1 MQQSPEIEQLLQQ
14 AQRLA
19 VAKKHEYLTLEHIA
33 LVLIR
38 HAPFNAVL
46 KKYGVAT
53 NILENE
59 LDNYLDSQVYL
70 VSTREVEP
78 KKTHALERVFN
89 RALTQVMF
97 SGRRRVETI
106 DLWLSI
112 MQENNSHACY
122 YMFKHGLV
130 REEFVNFWTENY
142 AHKGNQSDLTNEQA
156 QEILDEHCINLNE
169 LSKQEK
175 IEPLIGRESEVE
187 EIITVLAKKFKSNV
201 LMVGDPGVGKT
212 AIAEGIAEKIE
223 KQEVPTFLH
232 GYEVYSLEI
241 GSLLAGTKYR
251 GDFEEKLKDILKA
264 LETKEKVILFI
275 DEAHTIRGAGANGN
289 SSLDFANMIK
299 PAISKGKMKVVAS
312 TTWEEYY
319 DSFEKDRALMRR
331 FYRVSIDEPDNKTTV
346 KILQGLA
353 SRLEG
358 FHDVTIDQGAIN
370 NAVKLAERY
379 LHDKKNPDKSID
391 LIDAACA
398 VQRVKD
404 QGRVTI
410 TAEMI
415 EREVSKIAN
424 IPDTKVSNDASDK
437 IINLDVNIKEKLY
450 GQDSVVDKVLER
462 LYVNYAG
469 IGSNNRP
476 MGCFLFLGPTGTG
489 KTEFAKLLANNLD
502 MKFLRY
508 DMSEYQERHAVSSLL
523 GPPPGYVGYEDST
536 LGGGKLINDL
546 SKSPYSVML
555 FDEIEKAHP
564 DVANIFL
571 QIMDEGKVTG
581 SNGKTVSVKNSII
594 ILTSNLGAQDND
606 SNSIGFASLEKTGE
620 EDKAVKQYFK
630 PELRNRLDLI
640 CKFDKLDTLAVKKVV
655 CKFVDELRQSL
666 RDKKIKLALSEALMD
681 HIAKVGY
688 DPKMGAR
695 PLSRK
700 IDELVKVP
708 LSKKILFEK
717 LKNCELLVDWQDDQ
731 IVFAKPTE
739 IKNEKETKQQL
750 QTDC

>member
-1 MQQSPEIEQLLQQ
+1 MQQSPEIEGILKE
-14 AQRLA
+14 AQRI
-19 VAKKHEYLTLEHIA
+19 AKQKSHEYVTLEHLMLS
-33 LVLIR
+33 LVR
-38 HAPFNAVL
+38 HAPFAKL
-46 KKYGVAT
+46 LQDYGINVER
-53 NILENE
+53 LEGE
-59 LDNYLDSQVYL
+59 LDSYIDEQVYL
-70 VSTREVEP
+70 VSHKETEP

-106 DLWLSI
+106 DLWLAM
-112 MQENNSHACY
+112 MQETNSHACY
-122 YMFKHGLV
+122 FMLKFGLI
-130 REEFVNFWTENY
+130 REDFADFWTTHY
-142 AHKGNQSDLTNEQA
+142 ASKAKHNGMSVEQA
-156 QEILDEHCINLNE
+156 NEILEEHCINLNE
-169 LSKQEK
+169 LSRQDK
-175 IEPLIGRESEVE
+175 IEPLIGRDSELD
-187 EIITVLAKKFKSNV
+187 EIVTVLAKKFKSNV

-212 AIAEGIAEKIE
+212 AIAEGLAHRIE
-223 KQEVPTFLH
+223 QNNIPKFLQN
-232 GYEVYSLEI
+232 YEVYNLEI

-251 GDFEEKLKDILKA
+251 GDFEEKLKDVLQA
-264 LETKEKVILFI
+264 LETKGNVILFI

-299 PAISKGKMKVVAS
+299 PAISKGKIKVVAS

-331 FYRVSIDEPDNKTTV
+331 FYRVSVDEPDFKTTI
-346 KILQGLA
+346 KILQGLKT
-353 SRLEG
+353 RLED
-358 FHDVTIDQGAIN
+358 FHNVDIN
-370 NAVKLAERY
+370 NESITTAVTLSERY

-398 VQRVKD
+398 IQRVKD
-404 QGRVTI
+404 QGRGKI
-410 TAEMI
+410 TAEQI
-415 EREVSKIAN
+415 EKVVSKIAN
-424 IPDTKVSNDASDK
+424 IPDTKVSNNVNDK
-437 IINLDVNIKEKLY
+437 IMSLDLNIKSKLY
-450 GQDSVVDKVLER
+450 GQDRVVDEVLER

-469 IGSNNRP
+469 IGSDSRP

-508 DMSEYQERHAVSSLL
+508 DMSEYQERHAVSSLI

-640 CKFDKLDTLAVKKVV
+640 CKFDKLDTLAIKKVV
-655 CKFVDELRQSL
+655 CKFVEELRQSL
-666 RDKKIKLALSEALMD
+666 KDKKIKLVLSEALMD

-717 LKNCELLVDWQDDQ
+717 LRNCELVVDWQDEQ
-731 IVFAKPTE
+731 VVFTTQV
-739 IKNEKETKQQL
+739 NVSEKETEQQL

>member
-1 MQQSPEIEQLLQQ
+1 MQQSPEVEAILGQ
-14 AQRLA
+14 AQKLA
-19 VAKKHEYLTLEHIA
+19 KSKSHEYVTLEHLMLA
-33 LVLIR
+33 LIR
-38 HAPFNAVL
+38 HVPFRNL
-46 KKYGVAT
+46 MNKFGVVVDQLD
-53 NILENE
+53 LELE
-59 LDNYLDSQVYL
+59 QHLDGQIFLISN
-70 VSTREVEP
+70 RKEEP

-89 RALTQVMF
+89 RSLTHVMF
-97 SGRRRVETI
+97 SGRRKVETI
-106 DLWLSI
+106 DLWLAM

-122 YMFKHGLV
+122 YMLKHGLGK
-130 REEFVNFWTENY
+130 EEFVTFWTENY
-142 AHKGNQSDLTNEQA
+142 SNKANQNGITVEQA

-223 KQEVPTFLH
+223 KQQVPKFLH

-251 GDFEEKLKDILKA
+251 GDFEEKLKDIIKA

-331 FYRVSIDEPDNKTTV
+331 FYRVSIDEPDSKTTV

-358 FHDVTIDQGAIN
+358 FHDVTIDQSAID
-370 NAVKLAERY
+370 NAVKLAQRY

-424 IPDTKVSNDASDK
+424 IPDTKVSNDASEK
-437 IINLDVNIKEKLY
+437 IIELDANIKEKLY
-450 GQDSVVDKVLER
+450 GQDRVVDEVLER

-469 IGSNNRP
+469 IGSDSRP

-640 CKFDKLDTLAVKKVV
+640 CKFDKLDTLAIKKVV

-666 RDKKIKLALSEALMD
+666 KDKKIKLVLSEALMD
-681 HIAKVGY
+681 HIAEVGY

-717 LKNCELLVDWQDDQ
+717 LSNCELVVDWQDKQ
-731 IVFAKPTE
+731 VVFTTPVNV
-739 IKNEKETKQQL
+739 NEKETEQQL

>member
-1 MQQSPEIEQLLQQ
+1 MQQCPEVEAILGQ
-14 AQRLA
+14 AQKLA
-19 VAKKHEYLTLEHIA
+19 KSKSHEYVTLEHLMLA
-33 LVLIR
+33 LIR
-38 HAPFNAVL
+38 HVPFRNL
-46 KKYGVAT
+46 MNKFGVVVDQLD
-53 NILENE
+53 LELE
-59 LDNYLDSQVYL
+59 QHLDGQIFLISN
-70 VSTREVEP
+70 RKEEP

-89 RALTQVMF
+89 RSLTHVMF
-97 SGRRRVETI
+97 SGRRKVETI
-106 DLWLSI
+106 DLWLAM

-122 YMFKHGLV
+122 YMLKHGLGK
-130 REEFVNFWTENY
+130 EEFVTFWTENY
-142 AHKGNQSDLTNEQA
+142 SHKANQNGISVEQA

-175 IEPLIGRESEVE
+175 IEPLIGRESEVD

-223 KQEVPTFLH
+223 KQQVPKFLH

-251 GDFEEKLKDILKA
+251 GDFEEKLKDIMKA

-666 RDKKIKLALSEALMD
+666 RDKKIKLVLSEALMN

-717 LKNCELLVDWQDDQ
+717 LKNCELLVDWQDEQ
-731 IVFAKPTE
+731 VVFNTPVKV
-739 IKNEKETKQQL
+739 NEKETEQQL

>member
-1 MQQSPEIEQLLQQ
+1 MQQSPEVEAILAQ
-14 AQRLA
+14 AQKI
-19 VAKKHEYLTLEHIA
+19 AKAKNHEYVTLEHLMLA
-33 LVLIR
+33 LIR
-38 HAPFNAVL
+38 HVPFKNL
-46 KKYGVAT
+46 MNKYGVVVDQ
-53 NILENE
+53 LDHE
-59 LDNYLDSQVYL
+59 LDQHIDSQIFL
-70 VSTREVEP
+70 QTNRPDEP

-89 RALTQVMF
+89 RSLTQVMF
-97 SGRRRVETI
+97 SGRRKVETI
-106 DLWLSI
+106 DLWLAM

-122 YMFKHGLV
+122 FMLKHGLA
-130 REEFVNFWTENY
+130 REDFVNFWGENY
-142 AHKGNQSDLTNEQA
+142 THKFSEAGLSVEQA
-156 QEILDEHCINLNE
+156 DEILNEHCINLNE
-169 LSKQEK
+169 LSRKEK
-175 IEPLIGRESEVE
+175 IEPLIGRDSEVE

-251 GDFEEKLKDILKA
+251 GDFEEKLKDIMKA

-299 PAISKGKMKVVAS
+299 PAISKGKMKVIAS

-331 FYRVSIDEPDNKTTV
+331 FYRVSIDEPDNKTTI

-358 FHDVTIDQGAIN
+358 FHDVTIDQGAID

-391 LIDAACA
+391 LVDAACA

-404 QGRVTI
+404 KGRVTI

-450 GQDSVVDKVLER
+450 GQDSVVDEVLER

-469 IGSNNRP
+469 IGSVNRP
-476 MGCFLFLGPTGTG
+476 MGCFLLLGPTGTG
-489 KTEFAKLLANNLD
+489 KTEFAKLLATNLD

-546 SKSPYSVML
+546 SKNPYSVML

-571 QIMDEGKVTG
+571 QIMDEGTVTG

-640 CKFDKLDTLAVKKVV
+640 CKFEKLDTLAVKKVV

-666 RDKKIKLALSEALMD
+666 KDKNIKLVLSEALMD
-681 HIAKVGY
+681 HIAKIGY

-708 LSKKILFEK
+708 LSKKILFDH
-717 LKNCELLVDWQDDQ
+717 LKNCELLVDWQNDQ
-731 IVFAKPTE
+731 IVFTTPV
-739 IKNEKETKQQL
+739 IVNEKETEQQFS
-750 QTDC
+750 TDC

>member
-1 MQQSPEIEQLLQQ
+1 
-14 AQRLA
+14 
-19 VAKKHEYLTLEHIA
+19 
-33 LVLIR
+33 
-38 HAPFNAVL
+38 
-46 KKYGVAT
+46 
-53 NILENE
+53 
-59 LDNYLDSQVYL
+59 
-70 VSTREVEP
+70 
-78 KKTHALERVFN
+78 
-89 RALTQVMF
+89 
-97 SGRRRVETI
+97 
-106 DLWLSI
+106 
-112 MQENNSHACY
+112 
-122 YMFKHGLV
+122 
-130 REEFVNFWTENY
+130 
-142 AHKGNQSDLTNEQA
+142 
-156 QEILDEHCINLNE
+156 
-169 LSKQEK
+169 
-175 IEPLIGRESEVE
+175 
-187 EIITVLAKKFKSNV
+187 
-201 LMVGDPGVGKT
+201 
-212 AIAEGIAEKIE
+212 
-223 KQEVPTFLH
+223 
-232 GYEVYSLEI
+232 
-241 GSLLAGTKYR
+241 
-251 GDFEEKLKDILKA
+251 
-264 LETKEKVILFI
+264 
-275 DEAHTIRGAGANGN
+275 
-289 SSLDFANMIK
+289 
-299 PAISKGKMKVVAS
+299 
-312 TTWEEYY
+312 
-319 DSFEKDRALMRR
+319 
-331 FYRVSIDEPDNKTTV
+331 
-346 KILQGLA
+346 
-353 SRLEG
+353 
-358 FHDVTIDQGAIN
+358 
-370 NAVKLAERY
+370 
-379 LHDKKNPDKSID
+379 
-391 LIDAACA
+391 
-398 VQRVKD
+398 
-404 QGRVTI
+404 
-410 TAEMI
+410 
-415 EREVSKIAN
+415 
-424 IPDTKVSNDASDK
+424 
-437 IINLDVNIKEKLY
+437 
-450 GQDSVVDKVLER
+450 
-462 LYVNYAG
+462 
-469 IGSNNRP
+469 

-666 RDKKIKLALSEALMD
+666 RDKKIKLVLSEALMN

-717 LKNCELLVDWQDDQ
+717 LKNCELLVDWQDEQ
-731 IVFAKPTE
+731 VVFNTPVKV
-739 IKNEKETKQQL
+739 NEKETEQQL

>member
-1 MQQSPEIEQLLQQ
+1 MQQSPEVEAILGQ
-14 AQRLA
+14 AQKLA
-19 VAKKHEYLTLEHIA
+19 KSKSHEYVTLEHLMLA
-33 LVLIR
+33 LIR
-38 HAPFNAVL
+38 HVPFRNL
-46 KKYGVAT
+46 MNKFGVVVDQLDFELEQHLDAQIFLIT
-53 NILENE
+53 NRK
-59 LDNYLDSQVYL
+59 D
-70 VSTREVEP
+70 EP

-89 RALTQVMF
+89 RSLTQVMF
-97 SGRRRVETI
+97 SGRRKVETI
-106 DLWLSI
+106 DLWLAI

-122 YMFKHGLV
+122 YMLKHGLGK
-130 REEFVNFWTENY
+130 EDFVNFWTENY
-142 AHKGNQSDLTNEQA
+142 SHKTNQNGISVEQA

-223 KQEVPTFLH
+223 KQQVPTFLH

-358 FHDVTIDQGAIN
+358 FHDVTIDQSAID
-370 NAVKLAERY
+370 NAVKLAQRY

-424 IPDTKVSNDASDK
+424 IPDTKVSNDASEK
-437 IINLDVNIKEKLY
+437 IIELDANIKEKLY
-450 GQDSVVDKVLER
+450 GQDRVVDEVLER

-469 IGSNNRP
+469 IGSDSRP

-546 SKSPYSVML
+546 SKNPYSVML

-606 SNSIGFASLEKTGE
+606 NNSIGFASLEKTGE

-666 RDKKIKLALSEALMD
+666 KDKKIKLVLSEALMD
-681 HIAKVGY
+681 HIAEVGY

-717 LKNCELLVDWQDDQ
+717 LNNCELVVDWQDKQ
-731 IVFAKPTE
+731 VVFTTPVNV
-739 IKNEKETKQQL
+739 NEKETEQQL

>member
-1 MQQSPEIEQLLQQ
+1 MQQSPEVEAILGQ
-14 AQRLA
+14 AQKLA
-19 VAKKHEYLTLEHIA
+19 KSKSHEYVTLEHLMLA
-33 LVLIR
+33 LIR
-38 HAPFNAVL
+38 HVPFRNL
-46 KKYGVAT
+46 MNKFGVVVDQLD
-53 NILENE
+53 LELE
-59 LDNYLDSQVYL
+59 QYLDGQIFLISN
-70 VSTREVEP
+70 RKEEP

-89 RALTQVMF
+89 RSLTHVMF
-97 SGRRRVETI
+97 SGRRKVETI
-106 DLWLSI
+106 DLWLAM

-122 YMFKHGLV
+122 YMLKHGLGK
-130 REEFVNFWTENY
+130 EEFVTFWTENY
-142 AHKGNQSDLTNEQA
+142 SHKANQNGISVEQA

-175 IEPLIGRESEVE
+175 IEPLIGRESEVD

-223 KQEVPTFLH
+223 KQQVPKFLH

-251 GDFEEKLKDILKA
+251 GDFEEKLKDIMKA

-331 FYRVSIDEPDNKTTV
+331 FYRVSIDEPDSKTTV

-358 FHDVTIDQGAIN
+358 FHDVTIDQSAID
-370 NAVKLAERY
+370 NAVKLAQRY

-424 IPDTKVSNDASDK
+424 IPDTKVSNDASEK
-437 IINLDVNIKEKLY
+437 IIQLDASIKEKLY
-450 GQDSVVDKVLER
+450 GQDRVVDKVLER

-469 IGSNNRP
+469 IGSDSRP

-620 EDKAVKQYFK
+620 EDRAVKQYFK

-640 CKFDKLDTLAVKKVV
+640 CKFDKLDTLAIKKVV

-666 RDKKIKLALSEALMD
+666 KDKKIKLVLSEALMD
-681 HIAKVGY
+681 HIAEVGY

-717 LKNCELLVDWQDDQ
+717 LSNCELVVDWQDEQ
-731 IVFAKPTE
+731 VVFNTPVKV
-739 IKNEKETKQQL
+739 NEKETEQQL

>member
-1 MQQSPEIEQLLQQ
+1 MQQSPEVEAILGQ
-14 AQRLA
+14 AQKLA
-19 VAKKHEYLTLEHIA
+19 KSKSHEYVTLEHLMLA
-33 LVLIR
+33 LIR
-38 HAPFNAVL
+38 HVPFQNL
-46 KKYGVAT
+46 MNKFGVVVDQLDFELEQHLDGQIFLIT
-53 NILENE
+53 NRK
-59 LDNYLDSQVYL
+59 D
-70 VSTREVEP
+70 EP

-89 RALTQVMF
+89 RSLTQVMF
-97 SGRRRVETI
+97 SGRRKVETI
-106 DLWLSI
+106 DLWLAI

-122 YMFKHGLV
+122 YMLKHGLGK
-130 REEFVNFWTENY
+130 EDFVNFWTENY
-142 AHKGNQSDLTNEQA
+142 SHKTNQNGISVEQA

-175 IEPLIGRESEVE
+175 IEPLIGRESEVD

-223 KQEVPTFLH
+223 KQQVPKFLH

-251 GDFEEKLKDILKA
+251 GDFEEKLKDIMKA

-358 FHDVTIDQGAIN
+358 FHDVTIDQGAID
-370 NAVKLAERY
+370 NAVKLAQRY

-424 IPDTKVSNDASDK
+424 IPDTKVSNDASEK
-437 IINLDVNIKEKLY
+437 IIQLDANIKEKLY
-450 GQDSVVDKVLER
+450 GQDRVVDEVLER

-469 IGSNNRP
+469 IGSDTRP

-546 SKSPYSVML
+546 SKNPYSVML

-571 QIMDEGKVTG
+571 QIMDEGTVTG

-606 SNSIGFASLEKTGE
+606 NNSIGFASLEKTGE
-620 EDKAVKQYFK
+620 EDRAVKQYFK

-666 RDKKIKLALSEALMD
+666 KDKKIKLVLSEALMN
-681 HIAKVGY
+681 HIAEVGY

-717 LKNCELLVDWQDDQ
+717 LSNCDLVVDWQEKQ
-731 IVFAKPTE
+731 VVFTTPVKV
-739 IKNEKETKQQL
+739 NEKETEQQL

>member
-1 MQQSPEIEQLLQQ
+1 
-14 AQRLA
+14 
-19 VAKKHEYLTLEHIA
+19 
-33 LVLIR
+33 
-38 HAPFNAVL
+38 
-46 KKYGVAT
+46 
-53 NILENE
+53 
-59 LDNYLDSQVYL
+59 
-70 VSTREVEP
+70 
-78 KKTHALERVFN
+78 
-89 RALTQVMF
+89 
-97 SGRRRVETI
+97 
-106 DLWLSI
+106 
-112 MQENNSHACY
+112 
-122 YMFKHGLV
+122 
-130 REEFVNFWTENY
+130 
-142 AHKGNQSDLTNEQA
+142 
-156 QEILDEHCINLNE
+156 
-169 LSKQEK
+169 
-175 IEPLIGRESEVE
+175 
-187 EIITVLAKKFKSNV
+187 
-201 LMVGDPGVGKT
+201 
-212 AIAEGIAEKIE
+212 
-223 KQEVPTFLH
+223 
-232 GYEVYSLEI
+232 
-241 GSLLAGTKYR
+241 
-251 GDFEEKLKDILKA
+251 
-264 LETKEKVILFI
+264 
-275 DEAHTIRGAGANGN
+275 
-289 SSLDFANMIK
+289 MIK

-358 FHDVTIDQGAIN
+358 FHDVTIDQSAID
-370 NAVKLAERY
+370 NAVKLAQRY

-424 IPDTKVSNDASDK
+424 IPDTKVSNDASEK
-437 IINLDVNIKEKLY
+437 IIELDANIKEKLY
-450 GQDSVVDKVLER
+450 GQDRVVDEVLER

-469 IGSNNRP
+469 IGSDSRP

-546 SKSPYSVML
+546 SKNPYSVML

-606 SNSIGFASLEKTGE
+606 NNSIGFASLEKTGE

-666 RDKKIKLALSEALMD
+666 KDKKIKLVLSEALMD
-681 HIAKVGY
+681 HIAEVGY

-717 LKNCELLVDWQDDQ
+717 LNNCELVVDWQDKQ
-731 IVFAKPTE
+731 VVFTTPVNV
-739 IKNEKETKQQL
+739 NEKETEQQL